1 LSKNFTLKYYACLSI
16 LFVYEGK
23 LCNILFFM
31 KSRRKYQVVA
41 RKMLVEMYKA
51 KIISGDPMKD
61 IKKILRHIIS
71 NETQYIESMGISLKE
86 DERTILRLQNKASCL
101 QKEIEERKQLVEEYR
116 NYLRCGSEKS
126 GANIRLIPSIDQQ
139 LDTNSSAS

>member
-1 LSKNFTLKYYACLSI
+1 
-16 LFVYEGK
+16 
-23 LCNILFFM
+23 
-31 KSRRKYQVVA
+31 
-41 RKMLVEMYKA
+41 
-51 KIISGDPMKD
+51 MKD
-61 IKKILRHIIS
+61 TKEILRRIIS

-116 NYLRCGSEKS
+116 SYLRHRSEKPS
-126 GANIRLIPSIDQQ
+126 ANIRLIPSIEQQ